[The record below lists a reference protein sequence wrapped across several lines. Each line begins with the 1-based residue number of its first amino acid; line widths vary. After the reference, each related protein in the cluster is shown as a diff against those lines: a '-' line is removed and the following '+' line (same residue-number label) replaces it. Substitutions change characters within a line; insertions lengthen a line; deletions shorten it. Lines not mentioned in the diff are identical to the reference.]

1 MLLIKCAYPEYVSHL
16 VRCLHFKTQALLS
29 ECSMGTCRS
38 LFSTRTRMS
47 HWLCYTRAHVA
58 LSLLRARA
66 CCTVFATRACILH
79 CLCYKRAHVAL
90 SLLHARAGCTVL
102 STRGRMLD
110 CLRYTRAHVALP
122 LLHERAYCTV
132 LTTRVCM
139 LFFQAKSRAVTSRC
153 LSLICDFKNSHV
165 SHLPIFLRWV

>member
-1 MLLIKCAYPEYVSHL
+1 
-16 VRCLHFKTQALLS
+16 
-29 ECSMGTCRS
+29 MGTRRF

-110 CLRYTRAHVALP
+110 CLCYTSAHIALSS
-122 LLHERAYCTV
+122 LHACACCSFK
-132 LTTRVCM
+132 LNPP
-139 LFFQAKSRAVTSRC
+139 AVTSRC
-153 LSLICDFKNSHV
+153 LSLICGFKNSHV